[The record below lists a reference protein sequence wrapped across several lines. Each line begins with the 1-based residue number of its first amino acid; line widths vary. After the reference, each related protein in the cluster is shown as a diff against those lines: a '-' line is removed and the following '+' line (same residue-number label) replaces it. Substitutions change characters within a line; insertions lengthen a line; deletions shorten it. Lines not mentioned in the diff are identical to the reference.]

1 MEEVKQE
8 QPDLVVIALYERTPG
23 RANSGPVKMTTT
35 VDRKDIERVVQST
48 GLSYILLNGHEE
60 GYARDGVITPYP
72 ERPSDDHVFDYI
84 ADTWVDPRTLEQR
97 KDVLRAELAQRRW
110 EAETGGITMPDGMRV
125 LTGRAD
131 RDNIT
136 SLILTSEAAGIDA
149 VDFKA
154 ASGWVHL
161 TLQEVRDV
169 ARAIAVHVQA
179 CFSAERA
186 VNDAIDALQTLA
198 EVAAFDAT
206 AGLPLNNA

>member
-1 MEEVKQE
+1 MEEVKEE
-8 QPDLVVIALYERTPG
+8 QPDLVLIALYERTPG

-48 GLSYILLNGHEE
+48 GLSYIQLNGHEE
-60 GYARDGVITPYP
+60 GYARDGIITPYP
-72 ERPSDDHVFDYI
+72 ERPSQAHVFDY
-84 ADTWVDPRTLEQR
+84 ATDAWFDPRTLEQR
-97 KDVLRAELAQRRW
+97 KDALRAELAQRRW
-110 EAETGGITMPDGMRV
+110 EVETGGLAMPNGMRV

-136 SLILTSEAAGIDA
+136 SLILASDAAGITA

-154 ASGWVHL
+154 ASGWVRL
-161 TLQEVRDV
+161 TLEEVREI

-186 VNDAIDALQTLA
+186 VNSDIDALKTLA
-198 EVAAFDAT
+198 EIDAFELTAT
-206 AGLPLNNA
+206 GPLNNA